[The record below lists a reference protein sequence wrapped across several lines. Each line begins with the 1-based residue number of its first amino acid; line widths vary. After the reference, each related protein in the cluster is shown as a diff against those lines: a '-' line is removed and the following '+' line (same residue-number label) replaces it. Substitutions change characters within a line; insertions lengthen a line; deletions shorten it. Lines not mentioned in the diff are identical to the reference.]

1 MCALI
6 RYLSTLTHLKSYL
19 KPLSQGS
26 ETVPLPFQV
35 VHQTVLFDALPH
47 HHADV
52 ALLQVPF

>member
-1 MCALI
+1 MCALTH
-6 RYLSTLTHLKSYL
+6 YLSTLTHLKSYL

-47 HHADV
+47 HHAYV
-52 ALLQVPF
+52 VLPQVPF